1 MKKFIRHSKNII
13 LVSNDNWK
21 TIDPLKRKISDAI
34 QEEDNDKIF
43 EAKIRF
49 ELGEYKG
56 NIIIEELNKIREMFD
71 IKPGAG
77 YGEEFEI
84 FAISVINNID
94 YIYSKENYIV
104 SGNYDGMVDAIDWSH
119 KDQFIVYQIKIGNFD
134 TDNIAK
140 IRENINTF
148 KLNGD
153 LLGKEFSHL
162 NKFLK
167 AHKSEITSEKSFKIC
182 VISSNKIHSSHVDHI
197 NSFEIFNVF
206 FQNKMLPT
214 KNGINLVLN
223 LPTIGREKKANISIL
238 SDGDQPLYVYFD
250 KAKNLINSF
259 MKCKQINNDQ
269 KNIYKLFPDNVRK
282 FMGYSKKIQDTIKN
296 DPDNFVRYNNGITI
310 TGEVMFDFNSNELKI
325 QNPVINNGQQTFL
338 NLLKDSTLNDNL
350 NILIIIKGNVDERIK
365 SNIAQYTN
373 EQKKVKSIDLLSLNY
388 YIREI
393 QKEIYNRGNYF
404 IDIYSSGK
412 REKIINKAY
421 PPFHVITIKE
431 FLRFYYSVNNIET
444 SGRWKNTFSRMLDK
458 QDLSLLK
465 ICNHLEDYC
474 KIISS
479 YNRNL
484 YLEKNKTKSAEIRI
498 CDLAIMEVMKLY
510 NKSFEEAY
518 EIIHDINM
526 TKYYEYYKAGALLK
540 IYKKDET
547 YVNIIESIKGVVI
560 PC

>member
-21 TIDPLKRKISDAI
+21 TIDPLKRMTSDAI

-43 EAKIRF
+43 EAKIRY

-56 NIIIEELNKIREMFD
+56 NIIIEELNKIRKMFD
-71 IKPGAG
+71 IEPGAG

-104 SGNYDGMVDAIDWSH
+104 SGNYDGMVDAIDWSD
-119 KDQFIVYQIKIGNFD
+119 KDQFVVYQIKIGNFD
-134 TDNIAK
+134 ADNIAK

-153 LLGKEFSHL
+153 LPGKEFSHL

-167 AHKSEITSEKSFKIC
+167 THKNEITSEKSFKIC
-182 VISSNKIHSSHVDHI
+182 VISLNEIHVSHVEHI
-197 NSFEIFNVF
+197 NSYDIFNVF

-223 LPTIGREKKANISIL
+223 LPTIGREKHPNISIL

-250 KAKNLINSF
+250 KAKNLIESF
-259 MKCKQINNDQ
+259 MKCKQINNNQ
-269 KNIYKLFPDNVRK
+269 KNIYKLFSDNVRK

-296 DPDNFVRYNNGITI
+296 DPANFVRYNNGITI

-338 NLLKDSTLNDNL
+338 NLLKDPTLDDNL
-350 NILIIIKGNVDERIK
+350 NILIIIKSNVDERIK

-373 EQKKVKSIDLLSLNY
+373 DQKKVKSIDLLSLNY

-393 QKEIYNRGNYF
+393 QKEIYNGGNYF

-431 FLRFYYSVNNIET
+431 FLRFYYSVNDIET

-458 QDLSLLK
+458 QDLSLIK
-465 ICNHLEDYC
+465 IGNHLEDYC

-510 NKSFEEAY
+510 DKSFEEAY
-518 EIIHDINM
+518 DIIHDINM
-526 TKYYEYYKAGALLK
+526 TKYYEYYKAGSLLK

-547 YVNIIESIKGVVI
+547 YVNVIESIKGVVV